1 MSTEKDAAL
10 IGLSVVQALVAEK
23 VEESPPEL
31 WAKLAVIAL
40 GAVED
45 LIRGGVPDPEA
56 ILLRQRTEI
65 RDIWAKAL
73 REKFPNG

>member
-10 IGLSVVQALVAEK
+10 IGLSLLQAAAAEK
-23 VEESPPEL
+23 EPEL
-31 WAKLAVIAL
+31 WAKLAAIAL
-40 GAVED
+40 GTVED

-65 RDIWAKAL
+65 RDIWARAL